1 MPITIFHNAGGGK
14 LVRMQTPGL
23 EQSQGWWNRIVAG
36 DFTGHGRVDFIV
48 GNLGLTTRFP
58 ATATEPMTMYVKD
71 FDRSG
76 SDEQIVS
83 VYNHGVSYPIVMRDD
98 LIKALPY
105 LKARYLNYKDYALQ
119 TVTDIFSA
127 AELKGAIFKEA
138 RTLTTALARNNGD
151 GSFTLIPLPLEAQI
165 APVYGMLAGDFAGD
179 GKSDLLLAGG
189 VGGGKPRNGRVG
201 GRLGPVLRGGGE
213 GGFPPGCDPGR

>member
-1 MPITIFHNAGGGK
+1 MDSACVHFF
-14 LVRMQTPGL
+14 VR
-23 EQSQGWWNRIVAG
+23 
-36 DFTGHGRVDFIV
+36 
-48 GNLGLTTRFP
+48 NLGLKSHRHASP
-58 ATATEPMTMYVKD
+58 TEPMTMYVKD
-71 FDRSG
+71 FDRNG

-83 VYNHGVSYPIVMRDD
+83 VYNHGKSYPIVLRDD

-119 TVTDIFSA
+119 TVTDIFTP

-179 GKSDLLLAGG
+179 GQAELLLAGG
-189 VGGGKPRNGRVG
+189 RRGGQPHNGR
-201 GRLGPVLRGGGE
+201 REPRCCLLL
-213 GGFPPGCDPGR
+213 